1 MDEVAGDQNSETNP
15 VLQRMAYLICRY
27 QQEILTATEE
37 EELRAWAAASPEN
50 RLFFEQM
57 TDPVVLRD
65 KLAQYE
71 KFDVA
76 AGWATFS
83 AQHFPA
89 AKQGREHHMY
99 RWWSAAAA
107 VLLLVGAGIY
117 LLRPSVTTPRIAA
130 VQVPATRILPGSSK
144 ATLTLSD
151 GSVIPLDSNGNKV
164 ITQQGALIQLSNGQ
178 LQYNTQNYSAQTTLN
193 TLTTPRGGQFRLT
206 LPDGTRVWLNAASAI
221 TYPTA
226 FSEGKREVEIKGEVY
241 FEVAA
246 KAKMPFNVKISPS
259 TNIEVLGTS
268 FNINAYTDEP
278 GIKTTLIQGAVKVN
292 TGSASRVLLPGQ
304 QALVNSPGNINII
317 AKADTAAILAWKKD
331 QFYFRDA
338 DIPTVMRQLSRWYD
352 VTIVYAGTIPARRF
366 QGEIQRNLPLS
377 DVLEGL
383 ENTGIHFRL
392 QGRSIIVEP

>member
-1 MDEVAGDQNSETNP
+1 MGGDQNSETNP
-15 VLQRMAYLICRY
+15 VLQRMAYLIGRY

-37 EELRAWAAASPEN
+37 EELRAWSAASPEN

-57 TDPVVLRD
+57 TDPAILRD

-76 AGWATFS
+76 KGWAAFS
-83 AQHFPA
+83 AQHFPE
-89 AKQGREHHMY
+89 EHKSRVRNMY
-99 RWWSAAAA
+99 PWWSAAAA
-107 VLLLVGAGIY
+107 VLLLLGAGIY
-117 LLRPSVTTPRIAA
+117 LLRPSKPAPQIAA
-130 VQVPATRILPGSSK
+130 VKVPAAQILPGSSK

-151 GSVIPLDSNGNKV
+151 GSVIPLDSNGNQV
-164 ITQQGALIQLSNGQ
+164 ITQQGALIQVNNGQ
-178 LQYNTQNYSAQTTLN
+178 LQYSTQDYSAQTTLN

-226 FSEGKREVEIKGEVY
+226 FAEGKREVEIKGEVY

-246 KAKMPFNVKISPS
+246 KAKTPFNVKINSAA
-259 TNIEVLGTS
+259 NIEVLGTS
-268 FNINAYTDEP
+268 FNINAYSDEP
-278 GIKTTLIQGAVKVN
+278 GIKTTLIQGAVKIS
-292 TGSASRVLLPGQ
+292 TGNISRVLQPGQ
-304 QALVNSPGNINII
+304 QAQVNSAGDINVI

-338 DIPTVMRQLSRWYD
+338 DIPTVMRQLARWYD

-377 DVLEGL
+377 DVLDGL

-392 QGRSIIVEP
+392 QGRSIIVEQ

>member
-1 MDEVAGDQNSETNP
+1 MAGDQHSEINP

-37 EELRAWAAASPEN
+37 EELRAWSAASPEN

-65 KLAQYE
+65 KLTQYE

-89 AKQGREHHMY
+89 AKQGRVRNIS

-107 VLLLVGAGIY
+107 VLLLLGAGFY
-117 LLRPSVTTPRIAA
+117 LLRPSVTAPRIAA
-130 VQVPATRILPGSSK
+130 VQVPATQILPGSSK

-164 ITQQGALIQLSNGQ
+164 ITQQGALIQLNNGQ
-178 LQYNTQNYSAQTTLN
+178 LQYNTQNYTAQTTLN

-241 FEVAA
+241 FEVTA

-292 TGSASRVLLPGQ
+292 TGHASRVLLPGQ

-338 DIPTVMRQLSRWYD
+338 DIPTVMRQLARWYD

-377 DVLEGL
+377 DVLDGL

>member
-1 MDEVAGDQNSETNP
+1 MAAEQNSETNP
-15 VLQRMAYLICRY
+15 VLQRMAYLIHRY
-27 QQEILTATEE
+27 QQAILTATEE
-37 EELRAWAAASPEN
+37 EELQVWVAASAKN
-50 RLFFEQM
+50 RLFFEQL
-57 TDPVVLRD
+57 TDPVILRD

-71 KFDVA
+71 KFDTA

-83 AQHFPA
+83 AQHFPVA
-89 AKQGREHHMY
+89 DKGRVRNMY

-107 VLLLVGAGIY
+107 VLLLLGAGIY
-117 LLRPSVTTPRIAA
+117 LFRPSAPAPRVAA
-130 VQVPATRILPGSSK
+130 VSVPAARILPGSSK
-144 ATLTLSD
+144 AMLTLAD
-151 GSVIPLDSNGNKV
+151 GSVIPLDSNGNQV
-164 ITQQGALIQLSNGQ
+164 IQQQGALIHLNNGQ
-178 LQYNTQNYSAQTTLN
+178 LQYNTQDYSAQTTIN

-226 FSEGKREVEIKGEVY
+226 FQQGKREVEIKGEVY

-246 KAKMPFNVKISPS
+246 KEKMPFNVKVGPL

-292 TGSASRVLLPGQ
+292 TRNGSRVLLPGQ
-304 QALVNSPGNINII
+304 QALVNAPGDINIT

-331 QFYFRDA
+331 EFYFHDA
-338 DIPTVMRQLSRWYD
+338 DIPTVMRQLARWYD

-377 DVLEGL
+377 DVLDGL